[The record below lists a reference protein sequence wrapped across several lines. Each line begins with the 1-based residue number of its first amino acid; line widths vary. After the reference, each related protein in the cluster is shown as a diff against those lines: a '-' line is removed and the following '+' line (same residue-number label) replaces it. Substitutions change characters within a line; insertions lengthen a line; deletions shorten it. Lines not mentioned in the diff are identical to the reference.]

1 MRRSRF
7 LLAAALCTAIG
18 AGTALASW
26 YDDYDAG
33 LTAARKGQWQAVVQK
48 MTAAIGGNAREGD
61 RTRTYGAI
69 FISYHPYYYRGVA
82 NLNLGKYD
90 QAIKDFETTSGPGE
104 DNLGSIDVLMSRAKT
119 KLAET
124 TAGAETPVT
133 TPTPTRPTTTQAAQT
148 PERPAVDTALRN
160 RARAALDQAKS
171 RIQGAAQRK
180 ATSSP
185 AYNQALQQYTEANT
199 RWAGARS
206 NDDLNAVLAAADNIT
221 MLADSAQAPGLP
233 TTPTATVAQT
243 RPAAAS
249 NVVLGDTSRRVRQA
263 LESYFNGD
271 LDEAANAFQTLSRDL
286 PNNPWIWA
294 FLGASQYSQYA
305 FEADETY
312 KAAAVDAFKRAK
324 RSHTFRNGLPEK
336 YFSKKIRKAFNET
349 AG

>member
-1 MRRSRF
+1 MNRARF
-7 LLAAALCTAIG
+7 FLAAALCTALA

-33 LTAARKGQWQAVVQK
+33 LTAARKGQWQMVVQK
-48 MTAAIGGNAREGD
+48 MTAAIGGNAKEGD

-119 KLAET
+119 KLAES
-124 TAGAETPVT
+124 TAVAETPTT
-133 TPTPTRPTTTQAAQT
+133 TPTTTPTRPTQPAQT
-148 PERPAVDTALRN
+148 APERPAVDAALRN

-171 RIQGAAQRK
+171 RIQNAAQRK

-185 AYNQALQQYTEANT
+185 AYNEALQQYTEANT
-199 RWAGARS
+199 RWATARS

-221 MLADSAQAPGLP
+221 MLADSAQAPGLTP
-233 TTPTATVAQT
+233 PTATVAQT

-249 NVVLGDTSRRVRQA
+249 NVVLGDMSRRVRQA

-271 LDEAANAFQTLSRDL
+271 FDEAAAAFQSLSRDL